1 MMSGQTSRAL
11 RPNGFGT
18 LLLLTMAAGT
28 FLLSGCHRRRQPV
41 AVPQRPSASI
51 IQGER
56 GIASWYGYPYHGR
69 RTSSGEVYN
78 MHDMTAAH
86 RTLPFG
92 TRVRVHNL
100 DNGRSAIVRIN
111 DRGPFVEGRII
122 DLSNAAAKAIGMS
135 GLAPVSLEILSL
147 GTNATALPART
158 APSPGQTTPPAAP
171 QPLVDAFAV
180 QVGAFTDR
188 RNAEA
193 LRDAIAPH
201 FGPVMIQTFDSGNGI
216 FYRVRVGSEATE
228 PGARALGEELR
239 NAGFVTEVFVVR
251 LD

>member
-1 MMSGQTSRAL
+1 MPRHISSKP
-11 RPNGFGT
+11 RPRKFRT
-18 LLLLTMAAGT
+18 ILLLVMAAGA
-28 FLLSGCHRRRQPV
+28 FLFSGCHRRRQP
-41 AVPQRPSASI
+41 ATVPPRPPAPI
-51 IQGER
+51 IQGEQ
-56 GIASWYGYPYHGR
+56 GLASWYGHPYHGR
-69 RTSSGEVYN
+69 RTSSGEIYN

-92 TRVRVHNL
+92 TRVSVHNL
-100 DNGRSAIVRIN
+100 ENGRSITVRIN

-147 GTNATALPART
+147 GTNAVTLPARAAIPSPSQA
-158 APSPGQTTPPAAP
+158 APSPP

-180 QVGAFTDR
+180 QVGAFADR

-201 FGPVMIQTFDSGNGI
+201 FGPVTIQTFDSGNGI
-216 FYRVRVGSEATE
+216 FYRVRVGNEKTE
-228 PGARALGEELR
+228 QGACALGEKLR
-239 NAGFVTEVFVVR
+239 DAGFADETLVVR

>member
-1 MMSGQTSRAL
+1 MPRHTSGKRRL
-11 RPNGFGT
+11 RVFST
-18 LLLLTMAAGT
+18 VVLLAVAAGV
-28 FLLSGCHRRRQPV
+28 LLFPGCHRRR
-41 AVPQRPSASI
+41 RPATLPSRAPAPI

-92 TRVRVHNL
+92 TRVKVHNL
-100 DNGRSAIVRIN
+100 ENGRSVMVRIN

-122 DLSNAAAKAIGMS
+122 DLSYAAAKAIGMS
-135 GLAPVSLEILSL
+135 GLAPVRLEILSM
-147 GTNATALPART
+147 GTIAV
-158 APSPGQTTPPAAP
+158 APPPPAAVP
-171 QPLVDAFAV
+171 APDQGVTSSSQPLAGDFAV
-180 QVGAFTDR
+180 QVGSFTDR

-201 FGPVMIQTFDSGNGI
+201 FGPVTIQTFDSGNGI
-216 FYRVRVGSEATE
+216 FYRVRVGSERTE
-228 PGARALGEELR
+228 QDARSLAQKLR
-239 NAGFVTEVFVVR
+239 DAGFADETFVVR